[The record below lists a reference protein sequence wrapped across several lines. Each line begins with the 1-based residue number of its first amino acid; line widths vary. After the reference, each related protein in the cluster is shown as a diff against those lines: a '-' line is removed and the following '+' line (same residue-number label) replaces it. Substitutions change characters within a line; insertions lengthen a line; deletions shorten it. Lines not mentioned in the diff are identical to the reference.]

1 MHYRNH
7 RMKAYKFALLLL
19 PVLFSCRQER
29 SRDST
34 QHEIVE
40 ERLRDLTQKLTRL
53 ETTDSLDSFLQFYD
67 EHAIVMPEY
76 QLTLHGQE
84 EIKSFYRE
92 IFNRQKIVTFHRQTH
107 EFIHMNNTIVEIGVF
122 RKEFRDPKSDTLI
135 SLHGKYWMV
144 WQNQPDGRFK
154 IKGES
159 FGFFHSVE
167 HPESLIVSSS
177 KTQPGESDLKLKT
190 DTPFE
195 LKAYNALMEKGVRTR
210 DGNLRSQFFTKDGSV
225 YPFADTTV
233 TGIDRIKPY
242 LIAYSSRG
250 AITIDSIMCYTYEFE
265 THGEYILEYDMFK
278 VKWSVP
284 NYSGRTEGKGIRI
297 WKRQEDKSLKLYR
310 EIGTHN
316 HLQ

>member
-1 MHYRNH
+1 M
-7 RMKAYKFALLLL
+7 
-19 PVLFSCRQER
+19 
-29 SRDST
+29 

-40 ERLRDLTQKLTRL
+40 ERLQDLTQKLTNL

-84 EIKSFYRE
+84 EINSFYRE
-92 IFNRQKIVTFHRQTH
+92 IFNRQNIVAFQRQAH
-107 EFIHMNNTIVEIGVF
+107 EFIHMDNTIVEIGVF
-122 RKEFRDPKSDTLI
+122 SKEFTAPKSDTLI
-135 SLHGKYWMV
+135 SLLGKYWMV
-144 WQNQPDGRFK
+144 WQNQSDGNFK
-154 IKGES
+154 LKGES

-167 HPESLIVSSS
+167 HPESLIVPMS
-177 KTQPGESDLKLKT
+177 KTQPDESDLILER

-210 DGNLRSQFFTKDGSV
+210 DGNLRSQFFTKDGSI

-233 TGIDRIKPY
+233 TGMDRIKPY

-250 AITIDSIMCYTYEFE
+250 TITIDSIMCYTYEFE
-265 THGEYILEYDMFK
+265 TRGEYILEYDMFK

-297 WKRQEDKSLKLYR
+297 WKRQEDKSLRLYR

>member
-1 MHYRNH
+1 MHYRNQ
-7 RMKAYKFALLLL
+7 RMKTYHFALLLFPAL
-19 PVLFSCRQER
+19 CSCSQER
-29 SRDST
+29 RRDFT

-40 ERLRDLTQKLTRL
+40 ERLRKLTQKLTNL
-53 ETTDSLDSFLQFYD
+53 ETTDSLDTFLQFYD
-67 EHAIVMPEY
+67 DHAIVMPEY

-92 IFNRQKIVTFHRQTH
+92 IFNRQNIVTFRRQTH
-107 EFIHMNNTIVEIGVF
+107 EFVHMDNTIIEIGVF
-122 RKEFRDPKSDTLI
+122 SKEFTDAKTDSLI

-144 WQNQPDGRFK
+144 WQNQSDGNFK
-154 IKGES
+154 LKGES

-167 HPESLIVSSS
+167 HPESLIVSMG
-177 KTQPGESDLKLKT
+177 KKQPDESELKLER
-190 DTPFE
+190 DIPFE

-210 DGNLRSQFFTKDGSV
+210 DGNLRSQFFTKDASV

-233 TGIDRIKPY
+233 TGMDRIKPY

-250 AITIDSIMCYTYEFE
+250 TVTIDSIMCYTYEFE
-265 THGEYILEYDMFK
+265 TRGEYVLEYDMFK
-278 VKWSVP
+278 VKWRVP
-284 NYSGRTEGKGIRI
+284 NHSGRTEGKGIRI
-297 WKRQEDKSLKLYR
+297 WKRQEDKSLRLYR